1 MTKPARAVL
10 LVAAIL
16 FLTNIWGYDLWA
28 PDEPFF
34 GEGAREM
41 VVDGQWLVSH
51 INGDVN
57 THKPPLFFWLIA
69 LLSLPLGRVT
79 SLTARLPSAL
89 AGLATVAMTLHLGR
103 RWSSPRTAALA
114 GFALA
119 TMYMFWDK
127 ARTAQIDGVMC
138 ALIWAALTAFAL
150 WRDGDLDGRRAGLVF
165 WGAGALAVLAK
176 GPVGLLLP
184 LGIALLTL
192 AVDRELGRW
201 LTFAPLTGP
210 LLFALICGAW
220 VVAATLWGPAEYSV
234 WGALREHFVERGIHG
249 MHHEQPWWYYA
260 KVLPPQLLPW
270 TFLVPGAL
278 LLAWRRRDRTDR
290 FLLVVVVF
298 VILFFSVSTE
308 KRTLYVLPA
317 FPAFALLTARFVGA
331 LVGWEQGPAM
341 SRRWLTAGQSVLAG
355 LLLALGVAA
364 PLASQRVE
372 EFPPWVLWML
382 GPLLI
387 LTGAVTLA
395 AVVRRRLLQA
405 ALTPAV
411 GLTAV
416 YLVIASVVFPMADD
430 FKSGRDFAVVIRQ
443 AVDRWQPEGQRVL
456 ACDIG
461 NLTDSYAFYSDGVY
475 FIRTN
480 EVSDL
485 ADYLSREERVLA
497 VVNQAL
503 VEELPPQLQE
513 RLEVLAATRG
523 SRRDV
528 ALIANVPVKR

>member
-1 MTKPARAVL
+1 
-10 LVAAIL
+10 
-16 FLTNIWGYDLWA
+16 
-28 PDEPFF
+28 
-34 GEGAREM
+34 
-41 VVDGQWLVSH
+41 
-51 INGDVN
+51 
-57 THKPPLFFWLIA
+57 
-69 LLSLPLGRVT
+69 
-79 SLTARLPSAL
+79 
-89 AGLATVAMTLHLGR
+89 
-103 RWSSPRTAALA
+103 
-114 GFALA
+114 
-119 TMYMFWDK
+119 
-127 ARTAQIDGVMC
+127 
-138 ALIWAALTAFAL
+138 
-150 WRDGDLDGRRAGLVF
+150 
-165 WGAGALAVLAK
+165 
-176 GPVGLLLP
+176 
-184 LGIALLTL
+184 
-192 AVDRELGRW
+192 
-201 LTFAPLTGP
+201 
-210 LLFALICGAW
+210 
-220 VVAATLWGPAEYSV
+220 
-234 WGALREHFVERGIHG
+234 
-249 MHHEQPWWYYA
+249 
-260 KVLPPQLLPW
+260 
-270 TFLVPGAL
+270 
-278 LLAWRRRDRTDR
+278 
-290 FLLVVVVF
+290 VVVVF
-298 VILFFSVSTE
+298 VILFFSISTE

-341 SRRWLTAGQSVLAG
+341 SRRWLTAGQSVMAG

-372 EFPPWVLWML
+372 EFPPWVVWVL

-411 GLTAV
+411 GLATV
-416 YLVIASVVFPMADD
+416 YLVIASVIFPMADD
-430 FKSGRDFAVVIRQ
+430 FKSGRDFAVLIRQ

-480 EVSDL
+480 EISDL

-503 VEELPPQLQE
+503 VEELPPQLQQ
-513 RLEVLAATRG
+513 RLEVLAATSG